1 MYRIVQNCS
10 NGLNKRF
17 FHLIFIDFVPD
28 LVTLYHIVTFIFDE
42 FLTSRE
48 WKNSLPSVM
57 DSRLFLLFIEL

>member
-17 FHLIFIDFVPD
+17 FRLIFIDFVPD

-48 WKNSLPSVM
+48 WKTACRP
-57 DSRLFLLFIEL
+57 